1 MSLEKKLKV
10 KDGITGKVLTVD
22 ENGVMASSNKDV
34 DDIASATELSNV
46 ESRVT
51 DNETDISNLDDRVTT
66 LEGTV
71 DEISNQIESING
83 EVVE

>member
-10 KDGITGKVLTVD
+10 KDGVEGKVLTVD
-22 ENGVMASSNKDV
+22 ASGVMTSSNKDV
-34 DDIASATELSNV
+34 DDIASATDLSNV
-46 ESRVT
+46 ES
-51 DNETDISNLDDRVTT
+51 RVTT